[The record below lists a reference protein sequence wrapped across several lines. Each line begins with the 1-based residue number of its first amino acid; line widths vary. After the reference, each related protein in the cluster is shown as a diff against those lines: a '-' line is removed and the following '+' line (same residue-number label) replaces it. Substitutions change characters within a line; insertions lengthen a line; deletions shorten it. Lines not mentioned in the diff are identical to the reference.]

1 MNVKRQY
8 SGRGALLIVSLFL
21 ATSGAL
27 RIGAGVGVALA
38 NSTAEVTPAAEP
50 QTCAETPSALAE
62 ALRVKEAALAAREVA
77 VENRVAALAVSE
89 AAINKRIE
97 EMTSVEAELKKTLQI
112 ADGAAEADLARLTAV
127 YEAMKPADAAK
138 VFSKMAPE
146 FAAGFLG
153 RMNPGS
159 AAAVLAGMPADE
171 AYSIS
176 VLIAGRNALVPKN

>member
-1 MNVKRQY
+1 MNRPKL
-8 SGRGALLIVSLFL
+8 SGGRGALLIVSLFL
-21 ATSGAL
+21 AVSGAL
-27 RIGAGVGVALA
+27 RIGSGVGAALA
-38 NSTAEVTPAAEP
+38 NASEATKAAAEEQNCP
-50 QTCAETPSALAE
+50 PTPSALA
-62 ALRVKEAALAAREVA
+62 AALQAKEDAISAREIA
-77 VENRVAALAVSE
+77 LENRIAALAVSE
-89 AAINKRIE
+89 TAINQRIE
-97 EMTSVEAELKKTLQI
+97 EMTAVETELKKTLQI

-138 VFSKMAPE
+138 VFTKMAPE

-159 AAAVLAGMPADE
+159 AAAVLAGMPAED

>member
-1 MNVKRQY
+1 MKRPRLKG
-8 SGRGALLIVSLFL
+8 GRGALLIVSLFL

-27 RIGAGVGVALA
+27 RIGAGVGEALA
-38 NSTAEVTPAAEP
+38 NSAAEP
-50 QTCAETPSALAE
+50 APVPAEQTCAETPTALAE
-62 ALRVKEAALAAREVA
+62 AFRLREAAVAAREVA

-89 AAINKRIE
+89 AAITSRIA
-97 EMTSVEAELKKTLQI
+97 EMTAVETELKKTLQI

-138 VFSKMAPE
+138 VFTKMAPE

-159 AAAVLAGMPADE
+159 AAAILAGMPADD

>member
-1 MNVKRQY
+1 MKKPRSS
-8 SGRGALLIVSLFL
+8 SGRGSLLIVSLFL

-27 RIGAGVGVALA
+27 RLGAGFGAALA
-38 NSTAEVTPAAEP
+38 NSELKPAEP
-50 QTCAETPSALAE
+50 PAEQTCSETPSALAE
-62 ALRVKEAALAAREVA
+62 ALRSKEQGLAAREKA
-77 VENRVAALAVSE
+77 LADRIAALALSE
-89 AAINKRIE
+89 AAIAKRIE
-97 EMTSVEAELKKTLQI
+97 EMTAVEDELKKTLQM
-112 ADGAAEADLARLTAV
+112 ADGAAEQDLARLTAV
-127 YEAMKPADAAK
+127 YEAMKPSDSAK

-153 RMNPGS
+153 RMNPGA